1 MKFQSAKADVQAR
14 AKVPET
20 SCEHAWYYT
29 NYYYYYYSYSYAY
42 TPIRL

>member
-29 NYYYYYYSYSYAY
+29 NYYYYYSYSYAY